1 MNSSR
6 VSAHDLSA
14 AIDQVSPSSS
24 ASSRK
29 IPSIDSN
36 ARCQVVTAT
45 KTPCSLS
52 IISFLYKKIFYAYL
66 ARYFRFDDGNLNS

>member
-52 IISFLYKKIFYAYL
+52 IIYLFYKDILRVY
-66 ARYFRFDDGNLNS
+66 RYFRLMMET